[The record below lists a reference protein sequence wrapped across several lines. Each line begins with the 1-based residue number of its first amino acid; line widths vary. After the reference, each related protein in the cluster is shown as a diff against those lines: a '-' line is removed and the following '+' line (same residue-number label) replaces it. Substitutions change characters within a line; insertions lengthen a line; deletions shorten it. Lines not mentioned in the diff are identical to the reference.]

1 MPRKNAAGRSDQALA
16 ADVIKKPTGLRE
28 LSPTPI
34 TAKSAANTRPP
45 NPHWT
50 TGSWRGKAAAVSGL
64 SGNDATLIMTA
75 PASPGHNRSAST
87 SAPRLSR
94 TLTMGKSGPAIAT
107 PTKLNVTTNGR
118 GDIMDTSQEDKMERL
133 SLRQEKDVS
142 AIPQD
147 ERVTTDGGGQIK
159 KQEEVTSNSLWS
171 GWFGTATAEPQKGAV
186 RDESQDV
193 TADQEDQNNGTQP
206 SATTDDSLRVQSIPP
221 PEAVPLPPDPEPRQQ
236 QQEAGNSLR
245 STRSA
250 RPRSWLGL
258 WSGSIADTPNEAKE
272 SATGALE
279 TQPAPAQEAAE
290 ADTSATVQQQPLD
303 PIDSTSKIDY
313 RSSWFGLWSGATTQI
328 SNAPISGDQTT
339 EAQITE
345 PPVAA
350 APQGTQAPEP
360 PLPSAPG
367 YASWAYWSST
377 QGETRT
383 TAQSEVEPEQPA
395 IPETVPTTPSKQ
407 TPTKTSTPVSSMSS
421 ASSVAAMS
429 AALWEGVSL
438 RGQPA
443 VAASLGNE
451 QRLDT
456 GSVETLEITTA
467 KDVATNERRPPNVV
481 LPQVQ
486 ATFVKAE
493 PVTYKGQLWSLGRS
507 AVVRAVSRRA
517 SLSNPQHVNL
527 QSTPIQLKKAV
538 VIGVH
543 GFFPTLPMWRK
554 VFGPPTGTSVRFA
567 HGAAA
572 AVEAWTKAQGYS
584 CDIEKVAL
592 EGEGMIADRL
602 ENLWKLLSSSLTLI
616 GKADLVV
623 IASHSQGVPV
633 SMMLMARLL
642 EGRHVSSQGRL
653 TPRPCQTLLTK
664 NPARLAVTSMAGISL
679 GPFSSLQ
686 SRFLS
691 PPNSSAGELFDFA
704 TVTSTVS
711 TAYTSA
717 LRTCLSHT
725 PNAVRVALIG
735 SIDDQLVSLESS
747 LFNTVSHPYIFRA
760 VFVDGNI
767 HAPNFLTHLVAFAL
781 KVRNFG
787 GSDHGLVRELSNP
800 LAGSLYGG
808 AGHSTIYQEQAV
820 YDLGISWALDSADLP
835 ATQRPELVIQADY
848 EPATTASNPYLLP
861 WAMRG
866 LLEEDVVKTKLQ
878 EEAKELVKQ
887 FDEWKPVTKV
897 LKDVKFRLEA
907 VKTKL

>member
-171 GWFGTATAEPQKGAV
+171 GWFGTATAKPQKGAV

-236 QQEAGNSLR
+236 QEEAGNSLR

-258 WSGSIADTPNEAKE
+258 WSGSVADIPDEARE
-272 SATGALE
+272 STTGALE
-279 TQPAPAQEAAE
+279 TQPTAAQETAE
-290 ADTSATVQQQPLD
+290 ADTGSSTQAE
-303 PIDSTSKIDY
+303 PIDPFVTKPNVDN
-313 RSSWFGLWSGATTQI
+313 RSSWFGLWSGATTQV
-328 SNAPISGDQTT
+328 SNTEPITGDQTT
-339 EAQITE
+339 GVQIPA

-350 APQGTQAPEP
+350 APEETAAPTLP
-360 PLPSAPG
+360 PTSAPG
-367 YASWAYWSST
+367 YASWAYWSGT
-377 QGETRT
+377 QGETGK
-383 TAQSEVEPEQPA
+383 TAQTEVEPEQPVIA
-395 IPETVPTTPSKQ
+395 GIVTTPSSKQ
-407 TPTKTSTPVSSMSS
+407 TPTKTSTPVSTTSS

-429 AALWEGVSL
+429 AAVWEGVSL
-438 RGQPA
+438 RGQPTVKA
-443 VAASLGNE
+443 TSGSE
-451 QRLDT
+451 QRLDI
-456 GSVETLEITTA
+456 GSAEAVETTNIKE
-467 KDVATNERRPPNVV
+467 VATNERRPPNLV

-517 SLSNPQHVNL
+517 SISNPQHVNL
-527 QSTPIQLKKAV
+527 QATPIRLRKAV

-572 AVEAWTKAQGYS
+572 AIESWTKAQGYS

-602 ENLWKLLSSSLTLI
+602 ENLWKLLSSSLTQI

-642 EGRHVSSQGRL
+642 EGGHVSSQG
-653 TPRPCQTLLTK
+653 
-664 NPARLAVTSMAGISL
+664 ML
-679 GPFSSLQ
+679 GL
-686 SRFLS
+686 
-691 PPNSSAGELFDFA
+691 
-704 TVTSTVS
+704 
-711 TAYTSA
+711 
-717 LRTCLSHT
+717 
-725 PNAVRVALIG
+725 
-735 SIDDQLVSLESS
+735 
-747 LFNTVSHPYIFRA
+747 
-760 VFVDGNI
+760 
-767 HAPNFLTHLVAFAL
+767 
-781 KVRNFG
+781 
-787 GSDHGLVRELSNP
+787 
-800 LAGSLYGG
+800 
-808 AGHSTIYQEQAV
+808 
-820 YDLGISWALDSADLP
+820 
-835 ATQRPELVIQADY
+835 
-848 EPATTASNPYLLP
+848 
-861 WAMRG
+861 
-866 LLEEDVVKTKLQ
+866 
-878 EEAKELVKQ
+878 
-887 FDEWKPVTKV
+887 
-897 LKDVKFRLEA
+897 
-907 VKTKL
+907 